1 VNGPNGS
8 DRQQGFT
15 LIELMV
21 TLVLL
26 GVLVTIAAPSFQ
38 GMRDRLRIRA
48 AAEAVYSHLEF
59 ARSESIKEYR
69 TLFVC
74 IMPGDG
80 STSADWCLG
89 ISNAT
94 GCDCMTAG
102 SCQFGAAGSL
112 LERTLESSAF
122 EGVTLSANLAEI
134 RLDGTRGLSSSTGT
148 ITLTSAGGLVVKVI
162 QSRLG
167 RTRHCSDDP
176 LGYPSCS

>member
-1 VNGPNGS
+1 MNRPNGS
-8 DRQQGFT
+8 RRQSGFT

-21 TLVLL
+21 TLLVL

-38 GMRDRLRIRA
+38 EMRDRIRIRS
-48 AAEAVYSHLEF
+48 AAEAVYSHIQF

-69 TLFVC
+69 TLYVR

-89 ISNAT
+89 ISNTT
-94 GCDCMTAG
+94 GCDCTAAG
-102 SCQFGAAGSL
+102 SCQFGPTGSL
-112 LERTLESSAF
+112 VERTLASTEF

-134 RLDGTRGLSSSTGT
+134 SLEGVHGMSSSTGT
-148 ITLTSAGGLVVKVI
+148 ITLTSAEGLVVQVT

-176 LGYPSCS
+176 LGYPSC